1 MVYTGFTE
9 EEIDNMS
16 IPIFHEV
23 LNQLGKRLNYEAV
36 VNYAGNSFVQK
47 SWEMIEQA
55 NPLRSSSEK
64 NSSSSAMQNL
74 VALLGGA
81 NMVEG

>member
-64 NSSSSAMQNL
+64 NSTSSAMQNL